1 MSLPRFLLGMLG
13 VLFVFAIATYVATL
27 SVWTTFIQTLL
38 CAVLIQ
44 LGYFIAVLFLVW
56 RGKDKKQD
64 QASSVAPQSPADEK
78 SGSKVRPLSGAERPR
93 VAASVGRSVE
103 FSGVSGLAESKPSV
117 LAIGAARGD
126 EQSRAQAAQHPCP
139 IHKHPSSAAYHPL

>member
-44 LGYFIAVLFLVW
+44 LGYFVAVLFLVW

-64 QASSVAPQSPADEK
+64 QASSVAPQIPPT
-78 SGSKVRPLSGAERPR
+78 RNP
-93 VAASVGRSVE
+93 
-103 FSGVSGLAESKPSV
+103 
-117 LAIGAARGD
+117 AARSGRCPVPNAPVTSD
-126 EQSRAQAAQHPCP
+126 QIRAIKGRICWSLVIADRNPPHSRV
-139 IHKHPSSAAYHPL
+139 

>member
-44 LGYFIAVLFLVW
+44 LGYFVAVLFLVW

-93 VAASVGRSVE
+93 H
-103 FSGVSGLAESKPSV
+103 F
-117 LAIGAARGD
+117 
-126 EQSRAQAAQHPCP
+126 
-139 IHKHPSSAAYHPL
+139 